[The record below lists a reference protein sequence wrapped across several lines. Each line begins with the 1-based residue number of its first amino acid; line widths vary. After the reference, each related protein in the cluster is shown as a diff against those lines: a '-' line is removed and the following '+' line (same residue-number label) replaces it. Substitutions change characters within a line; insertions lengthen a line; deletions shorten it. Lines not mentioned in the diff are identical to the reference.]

1 MTENPARQAPAEP
14 IAIVGMACRFP
25 DATGPAEFLE
35 LVLTGRR
42 AFRRMPPARLDVSE
56 YGDGEPGSPGPSGLA
71 PGIFGSVRAALLEGW
86 RFDRAAYG
94 VTLAAYQAAD
104 PAHWLA
110 LETAARALADGGFP
124 GGQGLAR
131 DRTGVIIGNTL
142 TGEVSRAIALRTRW
156 PYVRRVL
163 RAALTAGQ
171 VSPERH
177 AEVIEHA
184 AAGFL
189 APFPEIGD
197 DTLAGS
203 LPGAIADRICGHFGF
218 RGCGHAVDA
227 AHSSSLLA
235 IAAACS
241 ALAAGDLDAA
251 IAGGVDI
258 SLDPFELAGLAGTG
272 VLARSEMR
280 VFDARPTGFLPGEG
294 CGLTVLM
301 RAAEARSAGVPV
313 YAEIA
318 GWGVSSA
325 GNPALTRPGSASL
338 LLALRRAYHRARVDP
353 ADVQLIE
360 GDGTGTA
367 SGDLAELTSLAE
379 IRHAS
384 PRLAALGSVKA
395 NIGHTKAAAGAAGLI
410 KATLAIAAGIIPPA
424 TGCARPHPL
433 IASEDARLRVLEAAE
448 PWPERIRLAGVSSV
462 GPGGAPGTG
471 AAAGHR
477 ASRCSRRA
485 RAAGT
490 APPPARRAPG
500 FAAAGTERP
509 RTRTYDDQIRRP
521 VVPRFP
527 RPRRCSCLPPGW
539 RRSPSAGPT
548 GRPWPG
554 N

>member
-1 MTENPARQAPAEP
+1 MPENPAQQTAAEP

-25 DATGPAEFLE
+25 DAASPADFLE

-42 AFRRMPPARLDVSE
+42 AFRSMPPVRLDVTE
-56 YGDGEPGSPGPSGLA
+56 YGDAEPGPGGPAAGA
-71 PGIFGSVRAALLEGW
+71 IGSARAALIEGW

-94 VTLAAYQAAD
+94 VTQAAYQAAD

-124 GGQGLAR
+124 GGQGLTR

-142 TGEVSRAIALRTRW
+142 TGEVSRATAMRSRW

-163 RAALTAGQ
+163 RAALTAGD

-177 AEVIEHA
+177 AGVIEHA

-197 DTLAGS
+197 MTLAGG

-218 RGCGHAVDA
+218 RGGGHAVDA

-235 IAAACS
+235 VAAACS

-251 IAGGVDI
+251 VAGGVDI
-258 SLDPFELAGLAGTG
+258 SLDPHELAGLHETG
-272 VLARSEMR
+272 ALATGDMR

-294 CGLTVLM
+294 CGLAVLM
-301 RAAEARSAGVPV
+301 RAADARAAGIAA

-338 LLALRRAYHRARVDP
+338 LLALRRAYHRAGVDP

-360 GDGTGTA
+360 ADGTGTA

-379 IRHAS
+379 IREAS
-384 PRLAALGSVKA
+384 APAGGARLGQGQYRAHQGGRRSGWADQGHPGHRGRGDPARHRVRPSAPPDRRGGCPAARPAGGRTV
-395 NIGHTKAAAGAAGLI
+395 AGAGQARRGQLGRPRRYQR
-410 KATLAIAAGIIPPA
+410 ARDPPA
-424 TGCARPHPL
+424 HPRGAQAPGAGRPATPRWRPHRCGPGPGPH
-433 IASEDARLRVLEAAE
+433 R
-448 PWPERIRLAGVSSV
+448 AGPHRA
-462 GPGGAPGTG
+462 GPGGRG
-471 AAAGHR
+471 R
-477 ASRCSRRA
+477 SRKQA
-485 RAAGT
+485 HHGGT
-490 APPPARRAPG
+490 AGRPTPPAHPG
-500 FAAAGTERP
+500 AG
-509 RTRTYDDQIRRP
+509 
-521 VVPRFP
+521 
-527 RPRRCSCLPPGW
+527 
-539 RRSPSAGPT
+539 
-548 GRPWPG
+548 
-554 N
+554 